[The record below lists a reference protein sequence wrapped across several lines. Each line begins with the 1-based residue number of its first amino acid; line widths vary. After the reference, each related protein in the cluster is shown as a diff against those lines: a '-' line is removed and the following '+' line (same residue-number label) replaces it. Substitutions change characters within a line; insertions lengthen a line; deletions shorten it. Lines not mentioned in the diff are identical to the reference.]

1 MREKILQI
9 IEKENRNL
17 NPIEIMDQIKKNSTV
32 DDLTKL
38 MQELDK
44 LCRDG
49 ILRQANGN
57 SYKKN
62 ELITGV
68 LDMHE
73 KGRS

>member
-1 MREKILQI
+1 
-9 IEKENRNL
+9 
-17 NPIEIMDQIKKNSTV
+17 MDQIKKNSTV

-68 LDMHE
+68 LE
-73 KGRS
+73 